1 MKDENKKIEK
11 ETKEKN
17 STNKILIIS
26 VILIL
31 IVLIGVFGIIYGKK
45 AEKENKA
52 KEAFGEDNCN
62 VVLHMAT
69 MDLAPHTCKICGATF
84 EDSSMHEDICKQC
97 AEDTNRCDFCGK
109 KMTTEIKE
117 QRQNLIGNNVQ

>member
-1 MKDENKKIEK
+1 MDKENKKVEK
-11 ETKEKN
+11 ETKEKTK
-17 STNKILIIS
+17 SNKILILLAVI
-26 VILIL
+26 ILI
-31 IVLIGVFGIIYGKK
+31 IVIAVFAVIYGKSS
-45 AEKENKA
+45 EKEKKA
-52 KEAFGEDNCN
+52 KEAFGDDNCN

>member
-1 MKDENKKIEK
+1 MDKENKKVEK
-11 ETKEKN
+11 ETKEKTK
-17 STNKILIIS
+17 SNKILIVLV
-26 VILIL
+26 VIIL
-31 IVLIGVFGIIYGKK
+31 IVVI
-45 AEKENKA
+45 AE
-52 KEAFGEDNCN
+52 EAFGDDNCN

-117 QRQNLIGNNVQ
+117 QRENLIGNNAQ

>member
-1 MKDENKKIEK
+1 MEKENNMKK
-11 ETKEKN
+11 ETKETTK
-17 STNKILIIS
+17 SNKLLILLII
-26 VILIL
+26 
-31 IVLIGVFGIIYGKK
+31 IVLIIIVAVFASIFTKSYGK
-45 AEKENKA
+45 EKKA
-52 KEAFGEDNCN
+52 KEAFGDENCN

-69 MDLAPHTCKICGATF
+69 MDLAQHTCKICGQTF

-117 QRQNLIGNNVQ
+117 QRQNLIGNNIQ